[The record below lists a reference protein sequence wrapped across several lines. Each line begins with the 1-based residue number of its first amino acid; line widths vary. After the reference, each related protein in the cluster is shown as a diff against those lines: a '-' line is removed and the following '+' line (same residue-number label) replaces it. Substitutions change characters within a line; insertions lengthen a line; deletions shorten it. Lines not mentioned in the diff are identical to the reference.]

1 MKNLKFTLAVIIGL
15 AISSNSIQA
24 QTKPAMP
31 EDRKAEMANQLKL
44 DNEKLAL
51 SKVQEA
57 SYMEISKKYGEK
69 LKALRGNEEER
80 KAKMKEVKDLRDQKD
95 AEMKVLLSEDQFKK
109 YKEIQE
115 QRKEKMKGRRKR

>member
-1 MKNLKFTLAVIIGL
+1 MKNLKFTLALIIGL
-15 AISSNSIQA
+15 AISSNTIQA

-31 EDRKAEMANQLKL
+31 EERKAEMANQLKM
-44 DNEKLAL
+44 DKEKLAL
-51 SKVQEA
+51 TKEQEA

-69 LKALRGNEEER
+69 LKSLRGNEEER

-115 QRKEKMKGRRKR
+115 ERKEKMKGRRKR

>member
-51 SKVQEA
+51 SKDQEA